1 MASTYTPLGV
11 ELQATGENAGTWG
24 TKTNTNLQIIEQISG
39 GFTQQSIAGGAQTT
53 ALSVS
58 DGSTGAVLSHRMIE
72 FTGTI
77 TGNQVVRIPL
87 DVQTFYIL
95 RNSTSGAY
103 TVQFKYIS
111 GSGSSF
117 TFSATDKGDKIVL
130 AAANDGTNPD
140 IKTLAI
146 GTGISDVVDDT
157 SPQLGGDLDVN
168 GNDIVSTSNADIDI
182 VPNGTGDVVLAADTV
197 KVGDSGAA
205 ATLTSNGAGTLTVT
219 TGGTENLVLSTNSG
233 TNSGTITI
241 TDGAN
246 NNIDLAPNGTG
257 DVTLQADTV
266 QIGDNNADATLT
278 TQGTGDLI
286 LNTNNGTNAGNI
298 TLADGANGNI
308 DVSTNGTGYIKF
320 NDLAYIPQQA
330 LTSSSHAVAWDV
342 QAKPNAFHLT
352 TENTTFSAPT
362 NSVEGSFVCLEINYN
377 GSHTIA
383 FNTIFEFA
391 ASTAPTFTSTDG
403 KTDILVFR
411 YNGTVWQEVGRTLN
425 LSES

>member
-39 GFTQQSIAGGAQTT
+39 GFTQQSIAGGAQNTDL
-53 ALSVS
+53 AVS

-117 TFSATDKGDKIVL
+117 TFSATDKGDKIVF
-130 AAANDGTNPD
+130 AAANDSTNPD

-157 SPQLGGDLDVN
+157 SPQFGGDLDVN

-330 LTSSSHAVAWDV
+330 LTSSSNAVAWDV

-383 FNTIFEFA
+383 FNTVFEFA
-391 ASTAPTFTSTDG
+391 ASTAPTFTSADG

-411 YNGTVWQEVGRTLN
+411 YNGAVWQEVGRTLN